1 MVVRDR
7 LGAAYVE
14 FLVVI
19 GPFLV
24 LVLGLTQLGLLFGAD
39 LLVAH
44 AAGKAARAAIV
55 ILPDDHEDADYGGVP
70 VNQVGLGG
78 EGLGAYML
86 APSGGRLAAIRDAA
100 RLTLSPIGPSLD
112 SVNPGS
118 VAGALIQPSG
128 VSLLSGL
135 IGWTALA
142 VAVSF
147 PDGEGGFRTTFDPR
161 GPVTVRVT
169 YLFRCAVPLG
179 RDLLCGGIGSL
190 SPDQAGALLQNG
202 GALHGIVTLAG
213 WRVFALEAE
222 RTLPNQGR

>member
-1 MVVRDR
+1 MLPRGVA
-7 LGAAYVE
+7 GAAYVE

-19 GPFLV
+19 GPFLL

-55 ILPDDHEDADYGGVP
+55 ILPDDHEDADYGGDP
-70 VNQVGLGG
+70 VNQVSSGQGLTG
-78 EGLGAYML
+78 YMM
-86 APSGGRLAAIRDAA
+86 APSKGRLSAIRDAA
-100 RLTLSPIGPSLD
+100 RLTLSPIGPSLSSLD
-112 SVNPGS
+112 PDS

-142 VAVSF
+142 VAVTF

-179 RDLLCGGIGSL
+179 RDLLCGGMDGL
-190 SPDQAGALLQNG
+190 SMDQAGALLQNG
-202 GALHGIVTLAG
+202 GSLPGIVTLAG
-213 WRVFALEAE
+213 WRVIALEAE

>member
-1 MVVRDR
+1 MVARDR
-7 LGAAYVE
+7 LGVAYVE

-55 ILPDDHEDADYGGVP
+55 ILPDDHEDADWVEP
-70 VNQVGLGG
+70 VNQVSSGQGLTGY
-78 EGLGAYML
+78 LL
-86 APSGGRLAAIRDAA
+86 APSGGRLSAIRDAA

-112 SVNPGS
+112 SINPDS

-128 VSLLSGL
+128 ISLLSGL
-135 IGWTALA
+135 VGWTSLA

-147 PDGEGGFRTTFDPR
+147 PDGEGGYRTTFDPR

-179 RDLLCGGIGSL
+179 RDLLCGGIGDL
-190 SPDQAGALLQNG
+190 SPGQTGVLLQNG
-202 GALHGIVTLAG
+202 GTLFGLVSLAG
-213 WRVFALEAE
+213 MRVIALEAE

>member
-1 MVVRDR
+1 MLGRDR
-7 LGAAYVE
+7 HGAAYVE

-24 LVLGLTQLGLLFGAD
+24 LVLGLTQLGLLYGAD

-55 ILPDDHEDADYGGVP
+55 ILPDDHEDADYGGEP
-70 VNQVGLGG
+70 LNQVSAGQGLSG
-78 EGLGAYML
+78 YMM
-86 APSGGRLAAIRDAA
+86 APAGGRLAAIRDAA

-135 IGWTALA
+135 VGWTSLA
-142 VAVSF
+142 VAVCF
-147 PDGEGGFRTTFDPR
+147 PDGEGGFATTFEPR

-179 RDLLCGGIGSL
+179 RDLLCGGIGDL

-202 GALHGIVTLAG
+202 GSLPGIVTLAG
-213 WRVFALEAE
+213 WRVIALEAE